1 MFVNRR
7 DVQIQWGDCD
17 PANIVYYPR
26 YFAMFDDSTS
36 VLFEAAGFSKQDLV
50 HKYGLVGIPMVDTRS
65 KFYIPS
71 THGDWITIETKI
83 ESIKRSSFEVKHNV
97 YKGDALA
104 IEAFET
110 RVLVGRDAALG
121 IPERN
126 ALEFVPKEIGGVPLK
141 VIVLDDGGDPT
152 TATTNARRFVTE
164 SKADIIMGSA
174 LTPPTIA
181 VSNVANEAGIPH
193 FGLAPFPI
201 TPERMKWS
209 VAMPQPIP
217 IVGKVLYDHMKA
229 HKVKTVGYIGYSD
242 SYGDL
247 WFNDLK
253 AQGVPMGMTIVDEE
267 RFARPD
273 TSVTG
278 QVLKLVAANPDAIL
292 VGASGTAAALPQT
305 ELRERG
311 YQGLIYQTHGAASMD
326 FIRIAGKA
334 AEGVLMASGPVMDP
348 EDQPDGA
355 LTKKPGLALNAAYEA
370 KYGPNSRS
378 QFAGHSYDAFE
389 LLKRIIPV
397 ALKTAKPGTPEFR
410 EAIRQALLSEKD
422 LAASQGVYNF
432 TEKDRYGVDDRA
444 RILLTVKD
452 GKYMMVKEP

>member
-1 MFVNRR
+1 MRKAYLAASGV
-7 DVQIQWGDCD
+7 IAMLASA
-17 PANIVYYPR
+17 PAL
-26 YFAMFDDSTS
+26 AQTS
-36 VLFEAAGFSKQDLV
+36 E
-50 HKYGLVGIPMVDTRS
+50 
-65 KFYIPS
+65 
-71 THGDWITIETKI
+71 ITIGITTTTT
-83 ESIKRSSFEVKHNV
+83 
-97 YKGDALA
+97 GP
-104 IEAFET
+104 
-110 RVLVGRDAALG
+110 GAALG

-174 LTPPTIA
+174 VTPPTIA
-181 VSNVANEAGIPH
+181 VSNVASEAGVPH
-193 FGLAPFPI
+193 FGLAPFPV
-201 TPERMKWS
+201 TPERAKWS
-209 VAMPQPIP
+209 VVMPQPVP
-217 IVGKVLYDHMKA
+217 IMGKVLYEHMKA
-229 HKVKTVGYIGYSD
+229 HNIKTIGYIGYSD

-253 AQGVPMGMTIVDEE
+253 NQAVPMGITIADEE

-311 YQGLIYQTHGAASMD
+311 YTGLIYQTHGAASMD

-334 AEGVLMASGPVMDP
+334 AEGVIMASGPVMSP
-348 EDQPDGA
+348 ETQDDSA
-355 LTKKPGLALNAAYEA
+355 LTKKPGLELNKAYEA

-378 QFAGHSYDAFE
+378 QFAGHSFDAFE
-389 LLKRIIPV
+389 ILKRVIPV

-410 EAIRQALLSEKD
+410 EAIRQALMTEKD

-432 TEKDRYGVDDRA
+432 TEKDRSGLDDRS
-444 RILLTVKD
+444 RIILTVKD
-452 GKYMMVKEP
+452 GKYVPAK

>member
-1 MFVNRR
+1 MKKVLLSGA
-7 DVQIQWGDCD
+7 VLAAALALPGS
-17 PANIVYYPR
+17 PASAQTN
-26 YFAMFDDSTS
+26 
-36 VLFEAAGFSKQDLV
+36 E
-50 HKYGLVGIPMVDTRS
+50 
-65 KFYIPS
+65 
-71 THGDWITIETKI
+71 ITIGITTTTT
-83 ESIKRSSFEVKHNV
+83 
-97 YKGDALA
+97 GP
-104 IEAFET
+104 
-110 RVLVGRDAALG
+110 GAALG

-126 ALEFVPKEIGGVPLK
+126 ALEFVQKEIAGHPLK
-141 VIVLDDGGDPT
+141 VILLDDGGDPT

-193 FGLAPFPI
+193 LGLAPFPI
-201 TPERMKWS
+201 TPERAKWS

-217 IVGKVLYDHMKA
+217 IVGKPLYEHMKA
-229 HKVKTVGYIGYSD
+229 HNVKTVGYIGYSD

-247 WFNDLK
+247 WFNDFK
-253 AQGVPMGMTIVDEE
+253 AQGVPMGLTMADEE

-292 VGASGTAAALPQT
+292 VGASGTAAALPQS

-311 YQGLIYQTHGAASMD
+311 YKGLIYQTHGAASMD

-334 AEGVLMASGPVMDP
+334 AEGVIMVSGPVMDP
-348 EDQPDGA
+348 EDQPDEA
-355 LTKKPGLALNAAYEA
+355 QTKKPGLALVKAYEA

-378 QFAGHSYDAFE
+378 QFAGHSYDAFLVLE
-389 LLKRIIPV
+389 RVVPV

-410 EAIRQALLSEKD
+410 EAIRQALLTEREI
-422 LAASQGVYNF
+422 AASQGVYNF
-432 TEKDRYGVDDRA
+432 TEKDRSGLDDRS
-444 RILLTVKD
+444 RIILTVKD
-452 GKYMMVKEP
+452 GKYVPAK